1 MKLPNGYGSITK
13 LSGKRRN
20 PWRVRKTSGW
30 EIDPKTQKLK
40 QNYITIGYYETKAE
54 ALSALVAYNENP
66 YDLNSAKIT
75 LAEIYEKWSADKYGE
90 ISESNV
96 KGYKAAW
103 KLCSPIASMKMV
115 DIKIDHIQKVADD
128 SGKNKPTLKKFKT
141 LMNELFKYAVIHDII
156 SKEKNMVEFLN
167 ISKAGN
173 PNALNRSP
181 FTTKE
186 IKKLWEIVD
195 TNEYFTVVL
204 MLIYSG
210 VRISEMLDL
219 KKENINIE
227 EQYFN
232 VVASKTEAGVRTVP
246 IADKVLPF
254 FKHWY
259 YKNNSEYLLST
270 PEGNHFEYRN
280 YYDSYWTPLMNT
292 VNISHTPHDTR
303 HTCVS
308 LLTAAKVD
316 ERFIQKIVGHKGQGV
331 TRQVYTHLEIKDLLL
346 EINKI

>member
-1 MKLPNGYGSITK
+1 MKLPNGYGNITK
-13 LSGKRRN
+13 LSGKRRK
-20 PWRVRKTSGW
+20 PWRVRKTIGW
-30 EIDPKTQKLK
+30 EIVSETEKLR
-40 QNYITIGYYETKAE
+40 QQYINIGYYATKSE
-54 ALSALVAYNENP
+54 ALAALAAYNQDP
-66 YDLNSAKIT
+66 YDLHTATIT
-75 LAEIYEKWSADKYGE
+75 LGEVYEKWSEDKYEE
-90 ISESNV
+90 ISQSNIN
-96 KGYKAAW
+96 GYKAAW
-103 KLCSPIASMKMV
+103 KLCPPIENMKMV
-115 DIKIDHIQKVADD
+115 DIKIDHIQKIADE

-141 LMNELFKYAVIHDII
+141 LMNELFKYAVIHGII
-156 SKEKNMVEFLN
+156 SKERNMIEYLN

-181 FTTKE
+181 FTKAE
-186 IKKLWEIVD
+186 IKKLWNVAD
-195 TNEYFTVVL
+195 SNEYFTTIL

-219 KKENINIE
+219 KKENVNID

-232 VVASKTEAGVRTVP
+232 IIASKTESGIRTVP
-246 IADKVLPF
+246 IADKILPF
-254 FKHWY
+254 FKMWY
-259 YKNNSEYLLST
+259 NKNDCEYLLST

-280 YYDSYWTPLMNT
+280 YYDSYWTPLMNAI
-292 VNISHTPHDTR
+292 NANHTPHDTR

-331 TRQVYTHLEIKDLLL
+331 TRQVYTHLEIQELLE

>member
-1 MKLPNGYGSITK
+1 MKLPNGYGNITK
-13 LSGKRRN
+13 LSGKRRK
-20 PWRVRKTSGW
+20 PWRVRKTIGW
-30 EIDPKTQKLK
+30 EIVPETEKLR
-40 QNYITIGYYETKAE
+40 QQYINIGYYGTKSE
-54 ALSALVAYNENP
+54 ALAALAAYNQDP
-66 YDLNSAKIT
+66 YDLHTATIT
-75 LAEIYEKWSADKYGE
+75 LGEVYEKWSEDKYEE
-90 ISESNV
+90 ISQSNIN
-96 KGYKAAW
+96 GYKAAW
-103 KLCSPIASMKMV
+103 KLCPPIENMKMV
-115 DIKIDHIQKVADD
+115 DIKIDHIQKVADE

-141 LMNELFKYAVIHDII
+141 LMNELFKYAVIHGII
-156 SKEKNMVEFLN
+156 SKERNMIEYLN

-181 FTTKE
+181 FTKAE
-186 IKKLWEIVD
+186 IKKLWNVAD
-195 TNEYFTVVL
+195 SNEYFTTIL

-219 KKENINIE
+219 KKENVNID

-232 VVASKTEAGVRTVP
+232 IIASKTESGIRTVP
-246 IADKVLPF
+246 IADKILPF
-254 FKHWY
+254 FKMWY
-259 YKNNSEYLLST
+259 NKNDCEYLLST

-280 YYDSYWTPLMNT
+280 YYDSYWTPLMNAI
-292 VNISHTPHDTR
+292 NANHTPHDTR

-331 TRQVYTHLEIKDLLL
+331 TRQVYTHLEIKELLE

>member
-13 LSGKRRN
+13 LSGKRRK
-20 PWRVRKTSGW
+20 PWRVRKTIGW
-30 EIDPKTQKLK
+30 EILPETNQLRQKHI
-40 QNYITIGYYETKAE
+40 NIGYYATKSE
-54 ALSALVAYNENP
+54 ALAALAAYNQDP
-66 YDLNSAKIT
+66 YDLHSATIT
-75 LAEIYEKWSADKYGE
+75 LKEVYEKWSEDKYEE
-90 ISESNV
+90 ISQSNIN
-96 KGYKAAW
+96 GYKAAW
-103 KLCSPIASMKMV
+103 KLCSPIENMKMI
-115 DIKIDHIQKVADD
+115 DIKIDHIQKVADE

-156 SKEKNMVEFLN
+156 SKEKNMVEYLN

-173 PNALNRSP
+173 PNALNRNP
-181 FTTKE
+181 FTKSE
-186 IKKLWEIVD
+186 IHRLWNITD
-195 TNEYFTVVL
+195 TNEYYSVVL

-219 KKENINIE
+219 KKENVNIN

-232 VVASKTEAGVRTVP
+232 VVASKTKSGIRTVP

-254 FKHWY
+254 FNHWY
-259 YKNNSEYLLST
+259 NKNNCEYLLST
-270 PEGNHFEYRN
+270 PEGSHFEYRN
-280 YYDSYWTPLMNT
+280 YYDSYWTPLMQTINAK
-292 VNISHTPHDTR
+292 HTPHDTR

-308 LLTAAKVD
+308 LLTTAKVD

-331 TRQVYTHLEIKDLLL
+331 TRQVYTHLEIKELLE

>member
-1 MKLPNGYGSITK
+1 MKLPNGYGNITK
-13 LSGKRRN
+13 LSGKRRK
-20 PWRVRKTSGW
+20 PWRVRKTIGW
-30 EIDPKTQKLK
+30 EIVSETEKLR
-40 QNYITIGYYETKAE
+40 QQYINIGYYATKSE
-54 ALSALVAYNENP
+54 ALAALAAYNQDP
-66 YDLNSAKIT
+66 YDLHTATIT
-75 LAEIYEKWSADKYGE
+75 LGEVYEKWSEDKYEE
-90 ISESNV
+90 ISQSNIN
-96 KGYKAAW
+96 GYKAAW
-103 KLCSPIASMKMV
+103 KLCPPIENMKMV
-115 DIKIDHIQKVADD
+115 DIKIDHIQKVADE

-141 LMNELFKYAVIHDII
+141 LMNELFKYAVIHGII
-156 SKEKNMVEFLN
+156 SKERNMVEYLN

-181 FTTKE
+181 FTKAE
-186 IKKLWEIVD
+186 IKKLWNVAD
-195 TNEYFTVVL
+195 SNEYFTTIL

-219 KKENINIE
+219 KKENVNID

-232 VVASKTEAGVRTVP
+232 IIASKTESGIRTVP
-246 IADKVLPF
+246 IADKILPF
-254 FKHWY
+254 FKMWY
-259 YKNNSEYLLST
+259 NKNDCEYLLST

-280 YYDSYWTPLMNT
+280 YYDSYWTPLMNAI
-292 VNISHTPHDTR
+292 NANHTPHDTR

-331 TRQVYTHLEIKDLLL
+331 TRQVYTHLEIQELLE

>member
-75 LAEIYEKWSADKYGE
+75 LAEIYEKWSEDKYGE

-219 KKENINIE
+219 KKENINID

-246 IADKVLPF
+246 IADKVLSF

-308 LLTAAKVD
+308 LLT
-316 ERFIQKIVGHKGQGV
+316 
-331 TRQVYTHLEIKDLLL
+331 EIGRAHV
-346 EINKI
+346 